1 MNKLFLTLVL
11 VFSFNI
17 CFSQIDVFRIDLNND
32 STNIKYNL
40 CPDLTLNVQ
49 IYPKINRYGKY
60 ELINKKGVVLY
71 TENYESADFVL
82 INFAQRGV
90 NVPNGKYK
98 LNFISDEGEKVF
110 INLYLK
116 MRKNHTHSSAPIPEL
131 KK

>member
-17 CFSQIDVFRIDLNND
+17 CFSQIDVFIIDLNND

-116 MRKNHTHSSAPIPEL
+116 MRKNHIHSSAPIPEL

>member
-11 VFSFNI
+11 AFSFNI

-32 STNIKYNL
+32 SANIKYNL

-82 INFAQRGV
+82 INFSQRGI

-116 MRKNHTHSSAPIPEL
+116 MR
-131 KK
+131 